1 MHLDRG
7 NLLSSSVDELLD
19 AASQSQ
25 EALLV
30 QEALVPSV
38 EPSACEG
45 TQAAFHAWHTTRRRN
60 TSENTSTSLHRMLSI
75 ADCGMRPHEGA

>member
-1 MHLDRG
+1 MHLNRG

-45 TQAAFHAWHTTRRRN
+45 TQAAFHAWHEKKKRFRKHTNISASYAQHRRLRHETT
-60 TSENTSTSLHRMLSI
+60 
-75 ADCGMRPHEGA
+75 